1 MSIYKGFFRV
11 FLLSAVLASMP
22 VLAPG
27 AFSVFAQQGNSI
39 SGAVWGVNRQPV
51 ADVNVELLNEYGST
65 IQRART
71 NGAGRFFFSRLP
83 NGRFKIRV
91 LPYGTDYEEQ
101 EQEEEFFTSVT
112 RSNPVT
118 GETSTGGHTNAQKDF
133 YLRLRKGVDPSMV
146 GTVFVQE
153 DIPREAKK
161 LYEAGLEYLDKKQ
174 TKEAYE
180 ALKGALEIFPTYFL
194 ALDKLGKEYAQAGY
208 YEPAMVLLDA
218 AVKVNA
224 RSATSWYALAN
235 SFYNLKRYDEAAK
248 AIEKTLELNS
258 SMPQAF
264 LLSGLLMRQSKRY
277 EDAEKHL
284 FKARDLSGDRIP
296 RVHRELGLLYAN
308 NMTRYADAI
317 KEFKIYLKTET
328 GAKDA
333 ERIKDLITELE
344 AKAKKVGA

>member
-1 MSIYKGFFRV
+1 MSKYKVFFRV
-11 FLLSAVLASMP
+11 FFLSALLAAMP
-22 VLAPG
+22 ALAPG

-39 SGAVWGVNRQPV
+39 SGGVWGVNRQPV
-51 ADVNVELLNEYGST
+51 SDVNVELLNEYGST
-65 IQRART
+65 MLRTKT
-71 NGAGRFFFSRLP
+71 NGAGRFFFNKLP
-83 NGRFKIRV
+83 TQRYKVRI

-101 EQEEEFFTSVT
+101 ERDVEFVSY
-112 RSNPVT
+112 SSPNPVT
-118 GETSTGGHTNAQKDF
+118 GGSEYRGASHEQLDF
-133 YLRLRKGVDPSMV
+133 YLRVRKGVDPAMV

-161 LYEAGLEYLDKKQ
+161 LYEAGLGYLEKKQ

-224 RSATSWYALAN
+224 RSTTSWYALAN

-248 AIEKTLELNS
+248 AIGKTLELNS

-277 EDAEKHL
+277 EEAEKHML
-284 FKARDLSGDRIP
+284 KARDLSGDRIP
-296 RVHRELGLLYAN
+296 RVHRELALLYSN

-328 GAKDA
+328 DAKDA
-333 ERIKDLITELE
+333 DRIKELITALE
-344 AKAKKVGA
+344 AKVKTGT